1 MPLPNTRAPVLLLRA
16 PNGSPDPYEAALT
29 ESGYRPF
36 SVPVLETV
44 LVNGEELR
52 GILKDGPSGGNGG
65 DKEGERRGGYGGVIV
80 TSSRAAEA
88 WGKAVEEIANEVG
101 SESEIGA
108 SAAPSWATTPFYAV
122 GPSTAFALSSISSS
136 HPSPTTIAH
145 LCPTDIRGAYESGTA
160 EKLAH
165 FILHDIPESKR
176 QHGKRLLYL
185 TGDKNR
191 ETLPEILREGGL
203 GLGSCK
209 VYETRGSS
217 RFEKELGEVVRGVD
231 VEPDKPW
238 WITYFAPSAAAYVTP
253 SIRSLFSLPSTTTTS
268 SSSSSLTS
276 PPAPS
281 SSPPAPTPKCTAR
294 IAAIGPTTAD
304 FLREELKLEVEV
316 VPHKPG
322 AATLCKAIA
331 QAEGEGPGDA

>member
-65 DKEGERRGGYGGVIV
+65 DKEGERGGGYGGVIV

-108 SAAPSWATTPFYAV
+108 CKFYGLCLYFTTRKRNVLIFCVLTAAAPSWATTPFYAV

-231 VEPDKPW
+231 VGV
-238 WITYFAPSAAAYVTP
+238 FLSFL
-253 SIRSLFSLPSTTTTS
+253 SL
-268 SSSSSLTS
+268 
-276 PPAPS
+276 
-281 SSPPAPTPKCTAR
+281 
-294 IAAIGPTTAD
+294 
-304 FLREELKLEVEV
+304 
-316 VPHKPG
+316 
-322 AATLCKAIA
+322 
-331 QAEGEGPGDA
+331 